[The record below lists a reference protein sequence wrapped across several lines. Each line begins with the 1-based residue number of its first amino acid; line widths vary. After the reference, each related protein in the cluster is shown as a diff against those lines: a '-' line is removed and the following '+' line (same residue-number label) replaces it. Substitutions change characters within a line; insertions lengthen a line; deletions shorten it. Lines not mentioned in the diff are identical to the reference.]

1 MKLMNVDTG
10 CERGRSIAKV
20 RQEVNKSESAEE
32 TAEQIEEELKNEVR
46 YSDEDD
52 VSEEDLIRDELGEDD
67 TEE

>member
-1 MKLMNVDTG
+1 MKLMNVDTDVSVA
-10 CERGRSIAKV
+10 SIAKV

>member
-1 MKLMNVDTG
+1 MYSK
-10 CERGRSIAKV
+10 
-20 RQEVNKSESAEE
+20 SAEE